1 VEAVKLIAIAIVI
14 SIFSIPHFCFCQA
27 GDVKP
32 LKVKHLC
39 GVSGE
44 PHSELVL
51 TSLDGKTGPF
61 VEKINQGKFDFK
73 KIPVGH
79 YSLNVRQVDDRNEVS
94 NAYPIDVTVASDETT
109 CSRPLKV
116 EVPPGV
122 DAPLEVSF
130 LKVGAK
136 R

>member
-1 VEAVKLIAIAIVI
+1 VEEVKRIAIAIVI
-14 SIFSIPHFCFCQA
+14 SSFSIPHSCFCQTV
-27 GDVKP
+27 DVKP

-39 GVSGE
+39 GVSDE
-44 PHSELVL
+44 PNSELVL
-51 TSLDGKTGPF
+51 TSLNGKTGPF
-61 VEKINQGKFDFK
+61 VEKIDQGRFDFK

-94 NAYPIDVTVASDETT
+94 NAHPIDVTVASDETT

-116 EVPPGV
+116 EVLPGV
-122 DAPLEVSF
+122 DAPLGVSF